1 MNRIT
6 QTAVR
11 KFKIKEQ
18 GFTLVELLV
27 VVTIMI
33 SGFALFISIVAI
45 FLPDDNDGVQE
56 CKNASAVTDEL
67 IKYVEEY
74 NVNNPN
80 NKLGD
85 FTILNSEKYRSE
97 THPQQESDPKFSL
110 LMSEVTCFPY
120 KFDSLNGGH
129 FTIEKGESFTESS
142 RTSDDEWVKIY
153 DSRQP

>member
-11 KFKIKEQ
+11 KFKTKEQ

-27 VVTIMI
+27 TVTIMLF
-33 SGFALFISIVAI
+33 GFAILISIISI
-45 FLPDDNDGVQE
+45 FLPDDDGLQE
-56 CKNASAVTDEL
+56 CKNPDAVTNEL

-85 FTILNSEKYRSE
+85 FEILNSEKYMSE
-97 THPQQESDPKFSL
+97 THPQQENDPKFSL
-110 LMSEVTCFPY
+110 IVSKVTCFPY

-129 FTIEKGESFTESS
+129 FIIEKGESFTESR